1 MNNIKENI
9 KKLRKTKG
17 LTQEQL
23 AQQLYVTRQLISK
36 WEQGKSLPDIENLKK
51 LASIFEVPLSDLLDD
66 ESVATI
72 TIKEAIKNKKR
83 FKYLWLTI
91 AFSLTAIVVAFSF
104 MFSDQ
109 IMSQIDRFYVEDY
122 FYVTSFD
129 PVNRQYTFT
138 NDEHTIDQHD
148 VRSLGTI
155 YDNKG
160 EKITFSDIKLNDNI
174 KVLYSKN
181 KRIIHSI
188 QVIDS
193 EVETNLYGVF
203 VAEKTMNFDNIQS
216 VISNWSISYVY
227 NDATSSTATPI
238 PKKTLISHDYYSE
251 TIYDIEVIIN
261 PLRVTQGMR
270 IGLLTDQGITYMDDV
285 DLMMQKTYTY
295 KGEYELMGSLV
306 HEPRSQHVTYNI
318 HIIFEYSFSEITIY
332 EYDKEHIFIKET
344 TINHMDDLGSF
355 QPHEDTLYGIFKIVT
370 EYPYGNMMTTTEEY
384 LIGDTVDITISDDY
398 GFTWISPY
406 KFQ

>member
-83 FKYLWLTI
+83 FKYLWLTL
-91 AFSLTAIVVAFSF
+91 AFSLIAILVAFSF
-104 MFSDQ
+104 MFSNQ

-122 FYVTSFD
+122 FYVTSIDQVSQQF
-129 PVNRQYTFT
+129 TFT
-138 NDEHTIDQHD
+138 NDKHAIDHHD
-148 VRSLGTI
+148 VKSLGTF
-155 YDNKG
+155 YNNKG
-160 EKITFSDIKLNDNI
+160 ERITLSDIKLNDNI
-174 KVLYSKN
+174 KVIYSKN

-227 NDATSSTATPI
+227 QNGTSFTASPV
-238 PKKTLISHDYYSE
+238 PKNTLVTQDYYHE
-251 TIYDIEVIIN
+251 TIYDIEVLIN
-261 PLRVTQGMR
+261 PLIVTEGMH
-270 IGLLTDQGITYMDDV
+270 IGLLTDQGIIYMDDV

-295 KGEYELMGSLV
+295 KGEYALVGSLV

-318 HIIFEYSFSEITIY
+318 HIIFKYSFSEITIY

-344 TINHMDDLGSF
+344 TINNRNDLGSF

-370 EYPYGNMMTTTEEY
+370 EYPNGHMMTTTEEY
-384 LIGDTVDITISDDY
+384 LIGNTIDITMSDEY
-398 GFTWISPY
+398 GFAWISSY
-406 KFQ
+406 RFQ